1 MSKILLKK
9 SDLDKLI
16 ESVRATGAVFVG
28 PADEAGNVVYKE
40 IESAGEMRTDYII
53 PANTYKQWVFPQT
66 EVVATFAVTKDSLD
80 LDGVELDPGE
90 TVVFGARACEAASF
104 ASLRSVFTW
113 GEDDEFY
120 TRREDKTIVITVGCT
135 EIDDE
140 CFCTTV
146 ELSPASTTGSDL
158 YLRETKEGDY
168 QATAITEKGKGFLSK
183 HKALFSEIKSAEP
196 ALIDLKLPEPVEGA
210 DTEKIKAWL
219 SRTDN
224 YQNELW
230 SKLTRKCFGC
240 GACTFS
246 CPTCHCFD
254 ITDEGTAFG
263 GERRKNWDACQ
274 FDHFTA
280 HASGH
285 NPRDTQFKR
294 WRNRFMCKF
303 KYYPDKFKST
313 GCVGCG
319 RCIRVCPVRLD
330 ITEVMEEITTISG
343 QKT

>member
-1 MSKILLKK
+1 
-9 SDLDKLI
+9 
-16 ESVRATGAVFVG
+16 
-28 PADEAGNVVYKE
+28 
-40 IESAGEMRTDYII
+40 
-53 PANTYKQWVFPQT
+53 
-66 EVVATFAVTKDSLD
+66 
-80 LDGVELDPGE
+80 
-90 TVVFGARACEAASF
+90 VVFGARACEAASL
-104 ASLRSVFTW
+104 ASLLSVFTW
-113 GEDDEFY
+113 GETDEFY
-120 TRREDKTIVITVGCT
+120 TRREDRTTVITIGCT
-135 EIDDE
+135 AIDDE

-146 ELSPASTTGSDL
+146 ELSPASTTGSDI
-158 YLRETKEGDY
+158 YLRETTDDEY
-168 QATAITEKGKGFLSK
+168 LVQPVTEKGEAFI
-183 HKALFSEIKSAEP
+183 KAHHAVFHQKRAAEP
-196 ALIDLKLPEPVEGA
+196 ELIELKLPEPIKGIEK
-210 DTEKIKAWL
+210 EKISAWL
-219 SRTDN
+219 AKTDN

-230 SKLTRKCFGC
+230 PRLTRKCFGC

-303 KYYPDKFKST
+303 KYYPDKFKTT

-330 ITEVMEEITTISG
+330 ITEVMAEIS
-343 QKT
+343 QQAE